1 VLGANSRM
9 ATAQAFAAV
18 LVITLLGLAAY
29 GGAVLLERKICWWN
43 LPVPVGRTWNKK
55 EG

>member
-1 VLGANSRM
+1 
-9 ATAQAFAAV
+9 
-18 LVITLLGLAAY
+18 VITVLGLAAY
-29 GGAVLLERKICWWN
+29 GGSVLLERKICWWN